1 MLDGSTLRVT
11 EGHTL
16 AGNPTRFGGS
26 DVTIRPDDEW
36 RTGLSTRDRRT
47 VNVLTWPLRRRY
59 GY

>member
-1 MLDGSTLRVT
+1 MT

-47 VNVLTWPLRRRY
+47 VNALTWPLRRRY